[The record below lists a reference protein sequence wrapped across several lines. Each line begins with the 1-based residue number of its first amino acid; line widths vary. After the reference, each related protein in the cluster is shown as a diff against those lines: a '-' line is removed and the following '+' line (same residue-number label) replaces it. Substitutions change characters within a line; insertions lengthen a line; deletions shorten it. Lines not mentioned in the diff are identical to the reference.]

1 MKVGDLVRLPAGTSR
16 HWDLSSPIGLLVEK
30 LPREDKLEYDW
41 KVLVDGQC
49 IEFGRQIEESSTL
62 VSHA

>member
-1 MKVGDLVRLPAGTSR
+1 VQVGDLVRLPAGTSR

-41 KVLVDGQC
+41 KVLVDGQY